1 METVTLNALSQVMD
15 KETFH
20 ELKIRGKLVITKPAP
35 YTEILLS
42 SIPCRH
48 RHQLTEVR

>member
-1 METVTLNALSQVMD
+1 METVTLNALLQVMD
-15 KETFH
+15 RKTFR

-42 SIPCRH
+42 SIPCRY
-48 RHQLTEVR
+48 RHKLTEAR